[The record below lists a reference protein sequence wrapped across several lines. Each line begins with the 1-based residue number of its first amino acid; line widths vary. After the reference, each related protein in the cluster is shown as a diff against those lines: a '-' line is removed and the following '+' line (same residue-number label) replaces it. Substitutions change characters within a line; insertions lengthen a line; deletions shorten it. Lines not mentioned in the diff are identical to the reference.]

1 MTEIK
6 RFMQEEDG
14 MAVVEVVLILVVIV
28 GLVVIFKSKIKSL
41 LTKILG
47 KISTKADTL

>member
-1 MTEIK
+1 MREIK
-6 RFMQEEDG
+6 RFVQEEDG
-14 MAVVEVVLILVVIV
+14 MAVVEVVLILVVVV
-28 GLVVIFKSKIKSL
+28 GLVVLFKGKIRSL